1 MQVGTPEAIYKKPE
15 NAFVAGF
22 IGVSNFLECDVEG
35 ENPQAAR
42 LNIKG
47 ECSLTCRLRAP
58 FSGKGVISARPEQ
71 LFFDEKEG
79 LPGRISISTFLGD
92 FIEYEI
98 ELNNGQTIQLNE
110 YTKDVREV
118 RQDGQKVLVN
128 FDVNA
133 VSVYDSASREV
144 ISW

>member
-1 MQVGTPEAIYKKPE
+1 M
-15 NAFVAGF
+15 
-22 IGVSNFLECDVEG
+22 
-35 ENPQAAR
+35 
-42 LNIKG
+42 
-47 ECSLTCRLRAP
+47 
-58 FSGKGVISARPEQ
+58 
-71 LFFDEKEG
+71 

>member
-1 MQVGTPEAIYKKPE
+1 M
-15 NAFVAGF
+15 
-22 IGVSNFLECDVEG
+22 
-35 ENPQAAR
+35 
-42 LNIKG
+42 
-47 ECSLTCRLRAP
+47 
-58 FSGKGVISARPEQ
+58 
-71 LFFDEKEG
+71 
-79 LPGRISISTFLGD
+79 GD